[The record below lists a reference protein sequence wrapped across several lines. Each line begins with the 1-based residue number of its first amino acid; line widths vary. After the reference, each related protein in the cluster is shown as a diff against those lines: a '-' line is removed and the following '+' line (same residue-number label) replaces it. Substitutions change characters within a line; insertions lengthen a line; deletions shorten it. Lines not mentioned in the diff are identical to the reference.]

1 MFVIHKDRILSRDN
15 VAALIVAFERFIP
28 VLRAIQ
34 EGHGPTAQELAEA
47 PVLNNWSLEVKSA
60 PCLRVM
66 TDLTDDLFLPEG
78 ELLGEVLDFWIIAEQ
93 QGWVRGLVRWYR
105 LGSPQDPIS
114 PS

>member
-15 VAALIVAFERFIP
+15 VAALIIALEQFIP

-34 EGHGPTAQELAEA
+34 EGHGPTVQELAEA

-66 TDLTDDLFLPEG
+66 TDFTDDLLLPYGQTLG
-78 ELLGEVLDFWIIAEQ
+78 ELLDFWIIAEQ
-93 QGWVRGLVRWYR
+93 QGWVRGLLRWYR
-105 LGSPQDPIS
+105 LGTPLGPFS